1 LIFRVCD
8 NGPGFDPASTA
19 KGAGS
24 QNMAD
29 RVAALDGVLTI
40 SSSPGHG
47 TTVTGTIPA
56 PDLADVSTSA
66 S

>member
-1 LIFRVCD
+1 MA
-8 NGPGFDPASTA
+8 GGTA

-40 SSSPGHG
+40 TSSPGQG

-56 PDLADVSTSA
+56 ADLAEVPS
-66 S
+66 